1 MLSHYYM
8 VKFMGELRTKD
19 LRQEKK
25 YLLHHC
31 KLSEFERKI
40 NLIGFRVNHES
51 NLINNIYFEDN
62 LMTSASEGIE
72 GDTNRCKYRMR
83 WYNNASEFTIENK
96 IKFSSSGKKIKSVLK
111 AKSLTEAVEEAVE
124 NADGVDWNVEEASTF
139 IETVAASSKNLISGI
154 TPIGSC
160 YEPGKYVRV
169 TVGIKPETIAAAVN
183 ASATFNKP
191 AAGYSTKT
199 NESSSPSNSSYGEG
213 ASSLGSGP
221 QPFNTA
227 PGYSGID
234 PDF

>member
-1 MLSHYYM
+1 MFDKAISM
-8 VKFMGELRTKD
+8 
-19 LRQEKK
+19 KK
-25 YLLHHC
+25 LKVLPILL
-31 KLSEFERKI
+31 F
-40 NLIGFRVNHES
+40 
-51 NLINNIYFEDN
+51 
-62 LMTSASEGIE
+62 SASLSFFTAESVRASCADYPYVPMQTKFVPKADGTFSLQMTQEASVRADSQSQKTRALKIAQLRAEQSVSKWIKQELEGKE
-72 GDTNRCKYRMR
+72 
-83 WYNNASEFTIENK
+83 S
-96 IKFSSSGKKIKSVLK
+96 FS
-111 AKSLTEAVEEAVE
+111 TEAVEEAVE

>member
-1 MLSHYYM
+1 MKKFKIIPMLI
-8 VKFMGELRTKD
+8 F
-19 LRQEKK
+19 
-25 YLLHHC
+25 
-31 KLSEFERKI
+31 
-40 NLIGFRVNHES
+40 
-51 NLINNIYFEDN
+51 
-62 LMTSASEGIE
+62 SASLSFLAAESVKASCEDYPYVPMQTKFVPKADGTFSLQMTQEASVRADSQSQKSRALKIAQLRAEQSVSKWIKQELEGK
-72 GDTNRCKYRMR
+72 D
-83 WYNNASEFTIENK
+83 EF
-96 IKFSSSGKKIKSVLK
+96 S
-111 AKSLTEAVEEAVE
+111 TEAVEEAVE

-154 TPIGSC
+154 IPIGSC

-169 TVGIKPETIAAAVN
+169 TVGIKPETMAAAAN

>member
-1 MLSHYYM
+1 M
-8 VKFMGELRTKD
+8 
-19 LRQEKK
+19 
-25 YLLHHC
+25 
-31 KLSEFERKI
+31 
-40 NLIGFRVNHES
+40 
-51 NLINNIYFEDN
+51 
-62 LMTSASEGIE
+62 
-72 GDTNRCKYRMR
+72 
-83 WYNNASEFTIENK
+83 NK
-96 IKFSSSGKKIKSVLK
+96 IKIISMLIFSASLSFLSAESVKASCEDYPYVPMQTKFVPKADGTFSLQMTQEASVRADSQSQKTRALKIAQLRAEQSVSKWIKQELEGKDEFS
-111 AKSLTEAVEEAVE
+111 TEAIEEAVE
-124 NADGVDWNVEEASTF
+124 NADGVDWKVEEASTF

-169 TVGIKPETIAAAVN
+169 TVGIKPETMAAAVN

-199 NESSSPSNSSYGEG
+199 NESSPSNSYYGEG
-213 ASSLGSGP
+213 VSSPGSGP

>member
-1 MLSHYYM
+1 M
-8 VKFMGELRTKD
+8 
-19 LRQEKK
+19 
-25 YLLHHC
+25 
-31 KLSEFERKI
+31 
-40 NLIGFRVNHES
+40 
-51 NLINNIYFEDN
+51 
-62 LMTSASEGIE
+62 
-72 GDTNRCKYRMR
+72 
-83 WYNNASEFTIENK
+83 NK
-96 IKFSSSGKKIKSVLK
+96 IKIISMLIFSASLSFLAAESVKASCEDYPYVPMQTKFVPKADGTFSLQMTQEASVRADSQSQKSRALKIAQLRAEQSVSKWIKQELEGKDEFS
-111 AKSLTEAVEEAVE
+111 TEAVEEAVE